1 MKKFLVFAIA
11 VLFLTGCGVAD
22 KSKVVRQDG
31 SNEIVR
37 YSIKDALN
45 SPLAKEKLPSD
56 IKFVFGAS
64 QGKVIKQGLVSNKK
78 TNGVGKDNEAACQR
92 AFISALISFADSA
105 KKENATKVVNLTS
118 YFKKQEFKSTTE
130 YECAIGNIMTGVA
143 LKGDIAK

>member
-1 MKKFLVFAIA
+1 MKKILVAVMA
-11 VLFLTGCGVAD
+11 VLFFTGCGVAD
-22 KSKVVRQDG
+22 KSKVVREDG

-78 TNGVGKDNEAACQR
+78 TNGVGK
-92 AFISALISFADSA
+92 
-105 KKENATKVVNLTS
+105 
-118 YFKKQEFKSTTE
+118 
-130 YECAIGNIMTGVA
+130 
-143 LKGDIAK
+143 GD